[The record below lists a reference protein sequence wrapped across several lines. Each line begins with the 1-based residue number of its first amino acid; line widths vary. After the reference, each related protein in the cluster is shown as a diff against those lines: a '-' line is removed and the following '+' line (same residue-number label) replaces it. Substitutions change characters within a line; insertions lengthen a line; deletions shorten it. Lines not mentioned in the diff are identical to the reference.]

1 MDDKNKSNYFHN
13 RKVIHE
19 KQYHYSIRKLN
30 VGVVSVAV
38 SAFMFI
44 GGSVALADQNVS
56 ATDGTEPAT
65 TLIAEENVPAEEPTA
80 AQDQAPPE
88 TETTTISETTSETEE
103 SQSNEVP
110 EETESTTDAENAIIS
125 EATNETPTTSQTVEI
140 ENDEDMTTTPQT
152 EVATVPEVRVA
163 EQATTVAEE
172 NIAPQADQPAT
183 QAEDGYE
190 ITKPADPGVAVDPVA
205 GRYTFEVIQDKGNGL
220 VYTFSI
226 DAADVDNVDE
236 KKKANIVYVTQFKD
250 GKVIKTDTIDRREA
264 PGTKL
269 TNPNTLINLLDTGAI
284 QISSTTS
291 QSNKFLVLYNS
302 MNALSNQ
309 DVATVNIQA
318 PERIGQMTR
327 YVNKLTGEVIHEE
340 YVQTGWGGYNYTTKV
355 IEIDGYRYDSS
366 TPNVTG
372 IVNKN
377 TPRFKGDIIYNTGKT
392 TVNVE
397 GGNVSIRF
405 YRRMEFIDDD
415 QTAISTIYI
424 TPLTDGTEETDAEKF
439 FKNLDKYNVYNDKV
453 YTTAPDLTQ
462 QAGDGTL
469 FSDVAA
475 NDKSGYY
482 LARIYPDE
490 GAPNTF
496 EAYFA
501 LDATAPQKV
510 DTNQRYVFPYLD
522 EHNLYNQNPMGNKAN
537 FKNALAVS
545 AQVTYFYMPQGEVI
559 VNYVDKDGNVI
570 KPPVTDTTMQ
580 DLEDANG
587 TRVTYNTQDK
597 KENTIKTDD
606 GKTYKFTQIQDGS
619 APENGELQ
627 QGTNNVTYVYEEV
640 KGDVVILYRTEDG
653 TPIMG
658 TTSDGKQIGS
668 VSDTETEEHRAWE
681 GAVIDTPASSTGSD
695 YDTTDNRPDTIT
707 TADGKIYRRL
717 AKVAGNETG
726 KIAEGT
732 TRIVYYYELVKGSVK
747 VNYVDTAGN
756 ELQPPVDVLTDADTG
771 TNYDTLGNERPT
783 ILQIGDE
790 RYGLV
795 PAGTYQVGTV
805 SGDGNLTQ
813 TTTGLG
819 VDDPTGTVA
828 EGTKAITY
836 VYQKLGNYVPF
847 IPENPGD
854 PYDPNDPGTDE
865 PKVPYD
871 NTPNEPND
879 NPPLPYIPG
888 YTPKDPNGDPLVPVD
903 PDDPTKGYIP
913 PPITDPNDP
922 GKDTPVPYEKNK
934 QGNVVVKYVDEQGNT
949 IAADVI
955 DTPDSDVDTEYDT
968 SDHKEKIIEKDGKRY
983 IFTKV
988 KDGDNETGKVTEGTT
1003 TVTYIYKEL
1012 GSYVP
1017 FIPDEPDKDVPKV
1030 PYDDTPEEPN
1040 DNPPLPYIPG
1050 YTPKDPNGDPL
1061 VPVDPD
1067 DPTKGYIPP
1076 PITDPNDPGKDTP
1089 VPYEKNKGNV
1099 VVKYVDEQGNTIAD
1113 DVIDTPDSDI
1123 DTEYDT
1129 SDHKEKI
1136 IEKDGKRYI
1145 FTKIKDGDNETGKVT
1160 EGTTTVTYIYKELG
1174 SYVPFIPS
1182 NPGDPYD
1189 PTNPG
1194 TDEPKVP
1201 YDDTPEEPN
1210 DNPPLPYIP
1219 GYTPKDPNGDPLVPV
1234 DPDDPTKGYIPP
1246 PITDPNDPGKDTP
1259 IPYEKNKQGN
1269 VIVKYVDEQGNM
1281 IAADVTDTPDSDIDT
1296 EYDTSDNKPN
1306 IIEKDGKRYIFT
1318 KIKDGDNETGK
1329 VTEGTTTVTYIYKE
1343 LGSYVPFI
1351 PNNPGDP
1358 YDPTNPGTDE
1368 PKVPYDDTPEEP
1380 NDNPPLPYIPGYT
1393 PKDPNGDPLVPV
1405 DPYDPTKGYIPPPIT
1420 DPNDPGKDTPVPYEK
1435 NEDPEVKQGNV
1446 VIKYVDEQGNE
1457 IAEDVE
1463 DTPLSDIDT
1472 EYDTTDHKPR
1482 IIEKDGKRYLFTKV
1496 KDGDNETGKVT
1507 EGTTT
1512 VTYIYKE
1519 LGSYVPYI
1527 PGEPDKDVPKV
1538 PYDDTPEE
1546 PNDNP
1551 PLPYIPGYTPKDP
1564 NGDPLVPVDPNDPT
1578 NGYIPPP
1585 ITDPNDPG
1593 KDTPVPYEKNE
1604 DPDPEV
1610 KQGNVIVKYVDEQG
1624 NFIAE
1629 DVEDT
1634 PLSDVDTA
1642 YDTTDNKPNIIEKDG
1657 KRYLFTKVKDGDN
1670 ETGNV
1675 TEGTTTVTYIYKEL
1689 GSYIP
1694 YIPFEPGDPYDP
1706 TDPGTDEPPIPY
1718 DGTPEEP
1725 NDNPPLPYIPGYT
1738 PKDPNGDPLVPVDPD
1753 DPTKGYIPPPIT
1765 DPNDP
1770 GKDTPVPYEP
1780 NEAPD
1785 PVLEKGNVIV
1795 KYVNEF
1801 GEEIAEDVEDT
1812 PEADV
1817 GTAYDTTDHKPRI
1830 IEKDGKRYLFTKVN
1844 DGDNETGEVATGTTT
1859 VTYIYKELG
1868 SYVPFIPGEP
1878 DKDVPKVPYDDT
1890 PEEPNDNPP
1899 LPYIPGYTPKDPN
1912 GDPLVPVDPNDPTK
1926 GYIPPPIT
1934 DPNDPGKDTPVPYEK
1949 DDDPDPDVKYGNVM
1963 VKYVDEQGNMIAEDV
1978 EDTPRISEGT
1988 AYDTTDHKP
1997 RIIERNGKKYLFV
2010 KVNDGDNETGK
2021 VTEGTTTVTYIYKEL
2036 GNYVPYIPG
2045 EPGKDIPKIP
2055 YDDTPEEP
2063 NDNPPLPYVPGYT
2076 PKDPN
2081 GDPLVPVDP
2090 NDPTKGY
2097 IPPPITDPNDPGK
2110 DTPVPYEKNEDPDPE
2125 VKQGNVIVK
2134 YVDEQ
2139 GNFIAEDVEDTPT
2152 SDYGTAYDTTDHKPR
2167 IIERNGKRYL
2177 FTKIKD
2183 GDSETG
2189 TINNGTTTVT
2199 YIYKELGNYVPYIPG
2214 EPGKD
2219 IPKVPYDGTP
2229 NEPNDNPPLPYIP
2242 GYTPKDPNGD
2252 PLVPVDP
2259 NDPTKGYIPPPIT
2272 DPNDPSKDTPVPY
2285 EKDPDPQPEPD
2296 KPTTPPKADGP
2307 TKDEPKPPTDPSDD
2321 PSGPKAGQVSTNN
2334 ATKPTPTADNKAK
2347 TLPQTGD
2354 KAENGLASLGI
2365 LSILAGGL
2373 GALIGWR
2380 RHKRSDK

>member
-1 MDDKNKSNYFHN
+1 MDDKNNGNYFHN
-13 RKVIHE
+13 KKVIHE

-65 TLIAEENVPAEEPTA
+65 TLIAEENVPAEEPTD

-88 TETTTISETTSETEE
+88 TDTTTIIETTPETEE
-103 SQSNEVP
+103 LQSNEAQ
-110 EETESTTDAENAIIS
+110 EETESTTDAKNAIIS
-125 EATNETPTTSQTVEI
+125 EVTNETPTNSQTVEI
-140 ENDEDMTTTPQT
+140 ETDEDTTTTPQ
-152 EVATVPEVRVA
+152 A
-163 EQATTVAEE
+163 ETPAISKARAADQPTTVAEE
-172 NIAPQADQPAT
+172 NIAPQADQPAA

-205 GRYTFEVIQDKGNGL
+205 GRYTFEVVQDKGNGL

-226 DAADVDNVDE
+226 DAADVDNIDA

-284 QISSTTS
+284 QISSTDS
-291 QSNKFLVLYNS
+291 QSNEFLVLYNS

-309 DVATVNIQA
+309 EVSTINIQA

-355 IEIDGYRYDSS
+355 IEVEGYRYDSS

-377 TPRFKGDIIYNTGKT
+377 EPRFKGEIRYQTGKT
-392 TVNVE
+392 TVNVD
-397 GGNVSIRF
+397 GAKVQIRF

-439 FKNLDKYNVYNDKV
+439 FNNLDKYNVYNDKV

-469 FSDVAA
+469 FSDIAT

-482 LARIYPDE
+482 LARVYPDE

-501 LDATAPQKV
+501 LEATGTQKA
-510 DTNQRYVFPYLD
+510 DTSQRYVFPYLD
-522 EHNLYNQNPMGNKAN
+522 EHNLYNQNIMGNKGN

-570 KPPVTDTTMQ
+570 KTPVTDTTMQ

-597 KENTIKTDD
+597 KENTIRTDD

-619 APENGELQ
+619 APESGELQ

-681 GAVIDTPASSTGSD
+681 GAIVDTPASSTGSD
-695 YDTTDNRPDTIT
+695 YDTTDNHPDTIT

-717 AKVAGNETG
+717 EKVAGDEKG

-756 ELQPPVDVLTDADTG
+756 ELQPAVDILTDADTG

-819 VDDPTGTVA
+819 VDAPTGTVA
-828 EGTKAITY
+828 EGTKTITY

-854 PYDPNDPGTDE
+854 PYDPTDPGTDV

-949 IAADVI
+949 IANDVI

-1017 FIPDEPDKDVPKV
+1017 FIPGEPDKDVPKV

-1099 VVKYVDEQGNTIAD
+1099 VVKYVDEQGNTIAE
-1113 DVIDTPDSDI
+1113 DVTDTPDSDI

-1129 SDHKEKI
+1129 TDNKPRI

-1145 FTKIKDGDNETGKVT
+1145 FTKVKDGDNETGKVT

-1234 DPDDPTKGYIPP
+1234 DPNDPTKGYIPP

-1269 VIVKYVDEQGNM
+1269 VIVKYVDEQGNT

-1296 EYDTSDNKPN
+1296 EYDTTDN
-1306 IIEKDGKRYIFT
+1306 
-1318 KIKDGDNETGK
+1318 
-1329 VTEGTTTVTYIYKE
+1329 
-1343 LGSYVPFI
+1343 
-1351 PNNPGDP
+1351 
-1358 YDPTNPGTDE
+1358 
-1368 PKVPYDDTPEEP
+1368 
-1380 NDNPPLPYIPGYT
+1380 
-1393 PKDPNGDPLVPV
+1393 
-1405 DPYDPTKGYIPPPIT
+1405 
-1420 DPNDPGKDTPVPYEK
+1420 
-1435 NEDPEVKQGNV
+1435 
-1446 VIKYVDEQGNE
+1446 
-1457 IAEDVE
+1457 
-1463 DTPLSDIDT
+1463 
-1472 EYDTTDHKPR
+1472 KPR
-1482 IIEKDGKRYLFTKV
+1482 IIEKDGKRYIFTKV

-1564 NGDPLVPVDPNDPT
+1564 NDDPLVPVDPDDPTKGYIPPPITDPNDPGKDTPVPYEKNEDPEVKQGNVVIKYVDEQGNEIAEDVEDTPLSDVDTEYDTTDHKPRIIEKDGKRYIFTKIKDGDSETGKVTEGTTTVTYIYKELGNYVPFIPSNPGDPYDPTNPGTDVPKVPYDDTPEEPNDNPPLPYIPGYTPKDPNGDPLVPVDPNDPT
-1578 NGYIPPP
+1578 KGYIPPP

-1634 PLSDVDTA
+1634 PTSAVDTD
-1642 YDTTDNKPNIIEKDG
+1642 YDTTDN
-1657 KRYLFTKVKDGDN
+1657 
-1670 ETGNV
+1670 
-1675 TEGTTTVTYIYKEL
+1675 
-1689 GSYIP
+1689 
-1694 YIPFEPGDPYDP
+1694 
-1706 TDPGTDEPPIPY
+1706 
-1718 DGTPEEP
+1718 
-1725 NDNPPLPYIPGYT
+1725 
-1738 PKDPNGDPLVPVDPD
+1738 
-1753 DPTKGYIPPPIT
+1753 
-1765 DPNDP
+1765 
-1770 GKDTPVPYEP
+1770 
-1780 NEAPD
+1780 
-1785 PVLEKGNVIV
+1785 
-1795 KYVNEF
+1795 
-1801 GEEIAEDVEDT
+1801 
-1812 PEADV
+1812 
-1817 GTAYDTTDHKPRI
+1817 KPRI
-1830 IEKDGKRYLFTKVN
+1830 IEKDGKRYIFTKVK
-1844 DGDNETGEVATGTTT
+1844 DGDSETGKVTEGTTT
-1859 VTYIYKELG
+1859 VTYVYKELG

-1949 DDDPDPDVKYGNVM
+1949 NEDPDPEVKQGNVIVKYVDEQGNFIAEDVEDTPLSDIDTVYDTTDNKPNIIEKDGKRYIFTKVKDGDNEAGKVTEGTTTVTYIYKELGSYVPFIPGEPGKDIPKIPYDDTPNEPNDNPPLPYIPGYTPKDPNGDPLVPVDPDDPTKGYIPPPITDPNDPGKDTPVPYEKNDDPDPDVKYGNVV

-2090 NDPTKGY
+2090 DDPTKGY

-2285 EKDPDPQPEPD
+2285 EKDPEPDPQPEPD

-2321 PSGPKAGQVSTNN
+2321 PSPKAGQISANN
-2334 ATKPTPTADNKAK
+2334 TAKPTPTADSKTKA
-2347 TLPQTGD
+2347 LPQTGD

-2373 GALIGWR
+2373 GILIGWR
-2380 RHKRSDK
+2380 RHKRSNK